1 MPLPRRS
8 PRSTPRA
15 STTVVPRSLQPLLQ
29 QARQT
34 ISDQQQ
40 AITTLQVNMAAL
52 ITRGNV
58 APAARVPLSAAPEKC
73 DLDMTP
79 AAFRSSKRPHGTASA
94 YAVSGSVTTA
104 GANVSRQPTIE
115 VTVALGK
122 GAKHRT
128 AAVADTGAQVCV
140 AGAALLSSLNKQPTQ
155 LQGCASL
162 RDVADLPLR
171 YPALRSPTTDTD
183 ADLDEDL
190 TEAVAAVVIAT
201 AEHEGHILDESAT
214 VPAPVPRHTSKDA
227 EPGLGHVEALPY
239 RQYTVRLDG
248 SGRIS
253 LRNRK
258 HLRPVAVN
266 PTARTAN
273 PAPTNPACCS
283 TNHDTRT
290 SLNPHP
296 TSATP
301 RTQEAV
307 PGRAQ

>member
-34 ISDQQQ
+34 ISDQQ
-40 AITTLQVNMAAL
+40 AITTLQANMAAL

-58 APAARVPLSAAPEKC
+58 APAPRVPLSAAPEKC

-79 AAFRSSKRPHGTASA
+79 AAF
-94 YAVSGSVTTA
+94 
-104 GANVSRQPTIE
+104 
-115 VTVALGK
+115 
-122 GAKHRT
+122 
-128 AAVADTGAQVCV
+128 
-140 AGAALLSSLNKQPTQ
+140 
-155 LQGCASL
+155 
-162 RDVADLPLR
+162 R

-201 AEHEGHILDESAT
+201 AEHEGHVLDESALR
-214 VPAPVPRHTSKDA
+214 PLS
-227 EPGLGHVEALPY
+227 PGTRVRMQNQASGTWDRTGLIVEALPY

-258 HLRPVAVN
+258 HLRPVAEST
-266 PTARTAN
+266 PP
-273 PAPTNPACCS
+273 PAPPTLRPPTTTPAQVS
-283 TNHDTRT
+283 TPTQPQLRSAPRRQVKDLAILLKGNALKDSERDTIWKCILKEVSSSSSSSSSSSFNYF
-290 SLNPHP
+290 SLKFTVH
-296 TSATP
+296 
-301 RTQEAV
+301 
-307 PGRAQ
+307 

>member
-40 AITTLQVNMAAL
+40 AITTLQANMAAL

-58 APAARVPLSAAPEKC
+58 APAPRVPLSAAPEKC

-115 VTVALGK
+115 VTVALGM

-140 AGAALLSSLNKQPTQ
+140 AGAALLSSLNIQPTQ
-155 LQGCASL
+155 LQGYSSGPCPPGTRVRMQNQASGTWD
-162 RDVADLPLR
+162 R
-171 YPALRSPTTDTD
+171 T
-183 ADLDEDL
+183 
-190 TEAVAAVVIAT
+190 
-201 AEHEGHILDESAT
+201 
-214 VPAPVPRHTSKDA
+214 
-227 EPGLGHVEALPY
+227 GLIVEALPY

-253 LRNRK
+253 LRNRN
-258 HLRPVAVN
+258 HLRPVAEST
-266 PTARTAN
+266 PP
-273 PAPTNPACCS
+273 PAPPTLRPPTPPAAQ
-283 TNHDTRT
+283 
-290 SLNPHP
+290 P
-296 TSATP
+296 TTTP
-301 RTQEAV
+301 AQVSIPTQPQLRPAPRRQV
-307 PGRAQ
+307 RRPGWLSDYV

>member
-15 STTVVPRSLQPLLQ
+15 STTVVPRSLQ

-34 ISDQQQ
+34 ISDQRQ
-40 AITTLQVNMAAL
+40 AITTLQANMAAL

-58 APAARVPLSAAPEKC
+58 APAPRVPLSAAPEKC

-140 AGAALLSSLNKQPTQ
+140 AGAALLSSLNIQPTQ
-155 LQGCASL
+155 LQGCAGL

-171 YPALRSPTTDTD
+171 CLGSCRCDIYLGGHATQQEVYFVPSARS
-183 ADLDEDL
+183 LFL
-190 TEAVAAVVIAT
+190 S
-201 AEHEGHILDESAT
+201 LSACKELGL
-214 VPAPVPRHTSKDA
+214 VPAGFPHHFPADSA
-227 EPGLGHVEALPY
+227 SS
-239 RQYTVRLDG
+239 G
-248 SGRIS
+248 S
-253 LRNRK
+253 
-258 HLRPVAVN
+258 A
-266 PTARTAN
+266 
-273 PAPTNPACCS
+273 
-283 TNHDTRT
+283 
-290 SLNPHP
+290 
-296 TSATP
+296 
-301 RTQEAV
+301 
-307 PGRAQ
+307 